1 MKVIV
6 KCPEV
11 LRYVAFAAVLIVCMA
26 PVVSAPVALVLGF
39 GFSFLLGHP
48 APHLNQKAINWLLKA
63 SVVGLG
69 FGINATGAL
78 AAGKQGFELTLY
90 SVLVTLVLGALIG
103 RFLHLAPKVSHLIAS
118 GTAICGGSAIAALA
132 PVLRVNEKEMSVSLG
147 TVFLLNAAALLVFP
161 VLGHWLHLSQFQ
173 FGLWSA
179 IAIHDTSS
187 VVGAA
192 SAYGAEALE
201 VATTVKLARA
211 LWIVPVAFVSS
222 FAFRTGN
229 RQVQLPWFIGLFVA
243 AVLFNSFVPGVAA
256 LGEQVVWLSKAG
268 LTVTLFLVGAGLSVD
283 KIKAAGWRPLLLGL
297 MLWVLVAA
305 VSLWGI
311 LLL

>member
-1 MKVIV
+1 MRKLI
-6 KCPEV
+6 
-11 LRYVAFAAVLIVCMA
+11 FAAALLLCLS
-26 PVVSAPVALVLGF
+26 PLVSAPVALVLGF
-39 GFSFLLGHP
+39 CFTWLLGHP
-48 APHLNQKAINWLLKA
+48 FQRHNQQAINWLLKA

-69 FGINATGAL
+69 FGINAAGAL
-78 AAGKQGFELTLY
+78 AAGKQGFEITLV
-90 SVLVTLVLGALIG
+90 SVLVTLLVGAGIG
-103 RFLHLAPKVSHLIAS
+103 KLLRLAPKVSHLIAS

-132 PVLRVNEKEMSVSLG
+132 PVLRVSEKEMSVSLG
-147 TVFLLNAAALLVFP
+147 TVFLLNAVALLVFP
-161 VLGHWLHLSQFQ
+161 VLGHYLQLSQFQ

-211 LWIVPVAFVSS
+211 LWIVPVAVVSS

-229 RQVQLPWFIGLFVA
+229 RRVQLPWFIGLFVLA
-243 AVLFNSFVPGVAA
+243 MLLHSYLPGADMLSQQITA
-256 LGEQVVWLSKAG
+256 LSKAG
-268 LTVTLFLVGAGLSVD
+268 LTVTLFLVGAGLSID
-283 KIKAAGWRPLLLGL
+283 KVKAAGWRPLLLGL
-297 MLWVLVAA
+297 TLWVLVAV

-311 LLL
+311 LLSDARS